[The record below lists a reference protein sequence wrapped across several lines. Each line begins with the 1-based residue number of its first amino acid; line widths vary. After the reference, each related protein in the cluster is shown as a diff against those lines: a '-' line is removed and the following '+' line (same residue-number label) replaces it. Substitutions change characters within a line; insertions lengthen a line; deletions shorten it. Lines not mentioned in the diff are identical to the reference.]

1 MTFASSMYKLGI
13 LCSSMSVNTQLLC
26 QRLKNMED
34 NRDHLE
40 GTLREQ
46 VAFTRTLERELITL
60 KPEVISLFKQKE
72 RAAS

>member
-1 MTFASSMYKLGI
+1 MHNNVQMLK
-13 LCSSMSVNTQLLC
+13 
-26 QRLKNMED
+26 QRLRNMED
-34 NRDHLE
+34 NREQLE
-40 GTLREQ
+40 DTLREQ